1 MPAIDRVRRCA
12 FTLIELLVA
21 IAIIAILM
29 ALLLPAIQQSREA
42 ARRSQCKN
50 NLHQVSVAVQ
60 GYYDTFAML
69 PAGCV
74 NRRGPILNHPAG
86 FHHSWIGAILP
97 HLDERPTYA
106 AIDQNL
112 GAYDKSNRLAAEVV
126 LPILVCPSDSVAKTS
141 SVKGMQKAGLSNYA
155 GCHHPT
161 EAPID
166 TTNHGTFYVN
176 SFLTYDQVPD
186 GSGHTVA
193 IGEIRRDPM
202 TLGWISGS
210 RATLRNAGTPI
221 NRTDVNRPYANDP
234 ATIVLESDGEIMT
247 SDEAPDPSDPLAAG
261 NAAPANEDEDKQGA
275 ILDRP
280 PSPPVAVNPLLD
292 VGGFGSR
299 HIGGTHFCL
308 LDGSM
313 RFISENIADDLL
325 RHLIDRADGTL
336 LKEF

>member
-1 MPAIDRVRRCA
+1 
-12 FTLIELLVA
+12 
-21 IAIIAILM
+21 
-29 ALLLPAIQQSREA
+29 
-42 ARRSQCKN
+42 
-50 NLHQVSVAVQ
+50 
-60 GYYDTFAML
+60 
-69 PAGCV
+69 
-74 NRRGPILNHPAG
+74 
-86 FHHSWIGAILP
+86 LP

-112 GAYDKSNRLAAEVV
+112 GAYDESNRRAAEVV
-126 LPILVCPSDSVAKTS
+126 LAMLVCPSDSVAKS
-141 SVKGMQKAGLSNYA
+141 SIVKGMQKAGLSNYA

-186 GSGHTVA
+186 GSGHTIA
-193 IGEIRRDPM
+193 IGETRRDPM

-234 ATIVLESDGEIMT
+234 ATIVLEADGEIMS

-261 NAAPANEDEDKQGA
+261 NAETAKEDEDKQGA

-299 HIGGTHFCL
+299 HTGGTHFCL
-308 LDGSM
+308 LDGSV
-313 RFISENIADDLL
+313 RFISENIAADML

-336 LKEF
+336 LREF